1 MKFPLKIIYKEGQF
15 IIPIFLYFLLFF
27 IINIQGLFNISE
39 LSYWSGFI
47 IKQPYRIISYSFVHK
62 DFNHLFSNIFGII
75 VVRYC
80 FLNLTLKNKFLFF
93 YLTILLVTIQTILLF
108 ILDNFLIY
116 NYNHLLV
123 GFSAVLFGSYT
134 FILLSSIFGKR
145 NIFNIFI
152 GLEKSKDIKKLM
164 ILFLSLGIAYSF
176 LPNISLSGHLSG
188 MLSGFV
194 VFFL

>member
-1 MKFPLKIIYKEGQF
+1 MKIIYKEGQF
-15 IIPIFLYFLLFF
+15 IIPVFLCFLLFF

-47 IKQPYRIISYSFVHK
+47 IKQPYRIISYGFVHK

-80 FLNLTLKNKFLFF
+80 FLNLNLKNKFLFL
-93 YLTILLVTIQTILLF
+93 YLTIFLVTIQTIILF

-123 GFSAVLFGSYT
+123 GFSGVLFGSYT
-134 FILLSSIFGKR
+134 FILLSSIFGKK

-164 ILFLSLGIAYSF
+164 ILFLSLGIAYSL

>member
-1 MKFPLKIIYKEGQF
+1 MKTIKKEGQF
-15 IIPIFLYFLLFF
+15 IIPVFICFLLFF
-27 IINIQGLFNISE
+27 IININGLFNISE

-80 FLNLTLKNKFLFF
+80 FLNLNLKNKFLFF
-93 YLTILLVTIQTILLF
+93 YLTILLVPIQTIFLF
-108 ILDNFLIY
+108 IIDNFLIY

-123 GFSAVLFGSYT
+123 GFSGVLFGSYT
-134 FILLSSIFGKR
+134 FILLSSIFGKK

-164 ILFLSLGIAYSF
+164 ILFLSLGIAYSL

-194 VFFL
+194 IFFL

>member
-1 MKFPLKIIYKEGQF
+1 MKIIKKEGQF
-15 IIPIFLYFLLFF
+15 IIPVFICFLLFL
-27 IINIQGLFNISE
+27 IININGLFNISE

-80 FLNLTLKNKFLFF
+80 FLNLNLKNKFLFF
-93 YLTILLVTIQTILLF
+93 YLTILLVPIQTLFLF
-108 ILDNFLIY
+108 IIDNLLID

-123 GFSAVLFGSYT
+123 GFSGVLFGSYT
-134 FILLSSIFGKR
+134 FILLSSIFGKK
-145 NIFNIFI
+145 NIFNIYI

-164 ILFLSLGIAYSF
+164 ILFLSLGMAYSL

-194 VFFL
+194 IFFL

>member
-1 MKFPLKIIYKEGQF
+1 MKIIFKEGQF
-15 IIPIFLYFLLFF
+15 IIPVFVCFVLFF
-27 IINIQGLFNISE
+27 IINIKGLFNISE

-47 IKQPYRIISYSFVHK
+47 IKQPYRIISYCFVHK

-80 FLNLTLKNKFLFF
+80 FLNLNLKNKFLFF
-93 YLTILLVTIQTILLF
+93 YLTILLVTIQTLFLF

-123 GFSAVLFGSYT
+123 GFSGVVFGSYT

-164 ILFLSLGIAYSF
+164 ILFLSLGIAYSV
-176 LPNISLSGHLSG
+176 LPNISLSGHLAG

-194 VFFL
+194 IFFL

>member
-1 MKFPLKIIYKEGQF
+1 MKTIKKECQF
-15 IIPIFLYFLLFF
+15 IIPVFICFLLFL
-27 IINIQGLFNISE
+27 IININGLFNISE

-80 FLNLTLKNKFLFF
+80 FLNLNLKNKFLFF
-93 YLTILLVTIQTILLF
+93 YLIIFLVPIQTIFLF
-108 ILDNFLIY
+108 IIDNFLIY

-123 GFSAVLFGSYT
+123 GFSGVIFGSYT
-134 FILLSSIFGKR
+134 FILLSSIFGKQ

-152 GLEKSKDIKKLM
+152 GLEKSKDIKKKI
-164 ILFLSLGIAYSF
+164 ILFLSLGIAYSL

>member
-1 MKFPLKIIYKEGQF
+1 MKIIYKEGQF
-15 IIPIFLYFLLFF
+15 IIPVFICFLLFI
-27 IINIQGLFNISE
+27 IININGLFNISE

-80 FLNLTLKNKFLFF
+80 FLNLNLKNKFLFF
-93 YLTILLVTIQTILLF
+93 YLTILLVPIQTIFLF
-108 ILDNFLIY
+108 IIDNFLIY

-123 GFSAVLFGSYT
+123 GFSGVLFGSYT

-164 ILFLSLGIAYSF
+164 ILFLSLGIAYSL

-194 VFFL
+194 IFFL

>member
-1 MKFPLKIIYKEGQF
+1 MKIIFKEGQF
-15 IIPIFLYFLLFF
+15 IIPVFVCFVLFF

-47 IKQPYRIISYSFVHK
+47 IKQPYRIISYSFVHQ

-80 FLNLTLKNKFLFF
+80 FLNLNLKNKFLFF
-93 YLTILLVTIQTILLF
+93 YLTILLVPIQTIFLF
-108 ILDNFLIY
+108 IIDNFLIY

-123 GFSAVLFGSYT
+123 GFSGVLFGSYT

-145 NIFNIFI
+145 NILNIFI

-164 ILFLSLGIAYSF
+164 ILFLSLGIAYSL

-194 VFFL
+194 IFFL